1 MEKNKQRRAAC
12 RVWQQVGRIDAVIE
26 ALEPLKDKLTTPDD
40 QLLETCI
47 NNLIET
53 SDEMS
58 VLGSDIYPEVERKE
72 HN

>member
-1 MEKNKQRRAAC
+1 MDKNKQRRAAC

-40 QLLETCI
+40 LLLETCI

-58 VLGSDIYPEVERKE
+58 VLGSDIYPEVERKK